1 MASIQKDN
9 NKHGKDYKN
18 DYKVVKAVI
27 RKKRRHSSLAITT
40 TATNTTTTNNE
51 ILRREKTGKVGVIM
65 GHKNDEYPAIHE
77 ERKNCSCKQVF
88 DGMVLAVSNFNSSP
102 DNEEA
107 RGVKSIDS
115 DEQYS
120 YKGMAQQ
127 LRAAGATVSSQVH
140 KRIHALIAS
149 NVKSYTYPEND
160 IDNITAMSTT
170 PLFTQRIR
178 KALKLNIPIADV
190 SWVENSMKEG
200 RILDMKPYLFN
211 NGKAATMG
219 TNITAIRDKAYKNE
233 PENSQQ
239 DSTKKDKSVGST
251 NTNNKYNNYV
261 SLGCCCACHDSE
273 NAVYNCPWCESC
285 R

>member
-1 MASIQKDN
+1 MTSIQKDN
-9 NKHGKDYKN
+9 NKHVK

-27 RKKRRHSSLAITT
+27 HKKRRHWSSTITT
-40 TATNTTTTNNE
+40 TTTTNDDD
-51 ILRREKTGKVGVIM
+51 ILSKEKRGKVGVIM
-65 GHKNDEYPAIHE
+65 GHKNDEYPVIHKKW
-77 ERKNCSCKQVF
+77 KNGLCNQVF

-102 DNEEA
+102 ENEEA
-107 RGVKSIDS
+107 RGVKTIVAPAVDN

-160 IDNITAMSTT
+160 IDNTKAMSST

-178 KALKLNIPIADV
+178 KALKLNIPIADF
-190 SWVENSMKEG
+190 SWVEDSMKEG

-211 NGKAATMG
+211 ISKAATMG
-219 TNITAIRDKAYKNE
+219 IRITAIRDKAYKKE
-233 PENSQQ
+233 PESSQQ
-239 DSTKKDKSVGST
+239 DSTEKDKSVGST
-251 NTNNKYNNYV
+251 TINNENNNYV

-273 NAVYNCPWCESC
+273 NAVYDCPWCVSC